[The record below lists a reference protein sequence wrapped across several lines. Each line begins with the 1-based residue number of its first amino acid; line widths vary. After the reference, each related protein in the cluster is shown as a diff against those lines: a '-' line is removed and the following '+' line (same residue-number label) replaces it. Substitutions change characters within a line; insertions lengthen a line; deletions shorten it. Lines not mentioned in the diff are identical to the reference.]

1 MLTEGK
7 RMMKR
12 MNKYIDSLFGSQDD
26 LLEDVLSSIKE
37 NGMPSISVSSS
48 SGKLLTMLISISG
61 AKNVLE
67 IGALGGYSGICLAR
81 GFGSEG
87 KLTSL
92 ELEETY
98 AKHAYNNLSKAGFGD
113 QVAYLVGPA
122 LETLEKLVGENHQF
136 DFFFIDADKGNYE
149 NYLKFCVELA
159 EPGAL
164 IVADN
169 VLSGGSVADPTIEAR
184 HSTEAMKKF
193 NEAVASN
200 AQLESILIPI
210 GDGLTVSRVK
220 K

>member
-1 MLTEGK
+1 
-7 RMMKR
+7 MKQI
-12 MNKYIDSLFGSQDD
+12 NKYIDSLFGYQDE
-26 LLEDVLSSIKE
+26 LLEEVLSSIKE

-48 SGKLLTMLISISG
+48 SGKLLSMLVSISG

-67 IGALGGYSGICLAR
+67 IGALGGYSGICMAR
-81 GFGSEG
+81 GFGSQG

-92 ELEETY
+92 ELEEKY
-98 AKHAYNNLSKAGFGD
+98 AQLAHSNLAKAGFGD
-113 QVAYLVGPA
+113 QVSYLAGPA
-122 LETLEKLVGENHQF
+122 LDSLEKLVNENNQF

-169 VLSGGSVADPTIEAR
+169 VLAGGSVADPDVPSK

-193 NEAVASN
+193 NEAVSKHT
-200 AQLESILIPI
+200 QLESILIPI
-210 GDGLTVSRVK
+210 GDGVMVSRVK